1 MGGQAVHDRR
11 PVLAESPRG
20 RRGRA
25 IKPRHAAGVS
35 TSPLPRL
42 PVGSAL
48 RASRTSRSPSPSP
61 SRGVLDRRA
70 VRRAL
75 GDPWLILGV
84 LLLFAGGCAAVYAA
98 TANGLRSQGRA
109 PTSYLERDLIN
120 GAIAVPLAAF
130 ATRVNL
136 RVLTQVAPALYG
148 LLILALLL
156 VLSPVGA
163 DINGAHAWFRLG
175 FVELEPS
182 ELVKLLL
189 IVLGAALL
197 GERPDALSGAEGRP
211 PARDVWR
218 LLALTTVPL
227 ALVLA
232 EPALGVAIILVI
244 VVFTLLALGGLSGR
258 GLLGLLAGAGAVVAL
273 AVSLHVVK
281 PYQEARFTAFINP
294 TSASAG
300 ATGYHL
306 QQSLTAIG
314 GGGVYGQGFLDG
326 SQTNGGFVP
335 EQQTDFIFTVVG
347 EESGFLGSGA
357 LLAVFSLIVMRGLRI
372 ASEAADPVDRLVAVG
387 VSGWLAVQGFINI
400 AMTVGLAPVTGLPL
414 PFVSYGGSAL
424 FASALGVGL
433 LLNVAR
439 RDG

>member
-1 MGGQAVHDRR
+1 
-11 PVLAESPRG
+11 
-20 RRGRA
+20 
-25 IKPRHAAGVS
+25 
-35 TSPLPRL
+35 
-42 PVGSAL
+42 
-48 RASRTSRSPSPSP
+48 
-61 SRGVLDRRA
+61 
-70 VRRAL
+70 
-75 GDPWLILGV
+75 V

-211 PARDVWR
+211 PPAGDVWR
-218 LLALTTVPL
+218 LLALTAVPL

-258 GLLGLLAGAGAVVAL
+258 GLLGLLAGAGTVVAL

-439 RDG
+439 RDP